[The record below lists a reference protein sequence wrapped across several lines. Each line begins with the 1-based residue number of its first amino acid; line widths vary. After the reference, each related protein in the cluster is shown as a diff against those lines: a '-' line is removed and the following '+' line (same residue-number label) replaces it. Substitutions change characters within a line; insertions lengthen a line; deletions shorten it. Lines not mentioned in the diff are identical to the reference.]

1 MMNQLRSADIFCN
14 STFSSDQEAK
24 DGGRARG
31 AQGREVLG
39 EADKEQGGH
48 EEEQRGQKAEAEPDR
63 PEGRPPREGE
73 QVLAGPD

>member
-39 EADKEQGGH
+39 EADKEQGGNKT
-48 EEEQRGQKAEAEPDR
+48 EQRGKEAEAEPDR
-63 PEGRPPREGE
+63 PEGRTPREGE
-73 QVLAGPD
+73 QDFEGPD